1 MEVCDVCG
9 SFLVI
14 GDTQSRVDSHLLGKQ
29 HLGFARIRSA
39 IVEIKVFYMCDNY
52 NVQFL
57 FFHKVN
63 AKNLMV
69 SLSVTRCGILA

>member
-1 MEVCDVCG
+1 MCG

-39 IVEIKVFYMCDNY
+39 IVEIKVFYMCDY
-52 NVQFL
+52 YIVQFSNL
-57 FFHKVN
+57 NSSKLIQ
-63 AKNLMV
+63 KNVLYTN
-69 SLSVTRCGILA
+69 LSF

>member
-1 MEVCDVCG
+1 MCG

-39 IVEIKVFYMCDNY
+39 IVEIKVFIFVITKCTIF
-52 NVQFL
+52 VQFSY
-57 FFHKVN
+57 FYCT
-63 AKNLMV
+63 NL
-69 SLSVTRCGILA
+69 LQNDYGFL

>member
-39 IVEIKVFYMCDNY
+39 IVEIKVFYVCSL
-52 NVQFL
+52 QRTFL
-57 FFHKVN
+57 
-63 AKNLMV
+63 NLHF
-69 SLSVTRCGILA
+69 ILQI

>member
-1 MEVCDVCG
+1 MCG

-39 IVEIKVFYMCDNY
+39 IVEIKVFYICDYY
-52 NVQFL
+52 NVQYSNSP
-57 FFHKVN
+57 KVDT
-63 AKNLMV
+63 KDHEFTH
-69 SLSVTRCGILA
+69 SF

>member
-1 MEVCDVCG
+1 MCG

-39 IVEIKVFYMCDNY
+39 IVEIKVLYMCDYY
-52 NVQFL
+52 NVQFSNSP
-57 FFHKVN
+57 KVDTEDHEFTQ
-63 AKNLMV
+63 
-69 SLSVTRCGILA
+69 SF